1 MAYPMA
7 RPAAAA
13 QAVRTP
19 ANITISLLVVTMVV
33 DAWRIATAAQGADDD
48 ASTLVAAL
56 VFVLTGLAFIQWLY
70 RARRNLDE
78 LGATGLRWRPSWA
91 IGGWFIPVANL
102 VIPLLVVRE
111 IDRADPQP
119 RPGRWIFAAWATT
132 WTVYSVPSYG
142 FVQDRDGADAEIA
155 LQVVGI
161 VAAVCAILLVRRITA
176 SQGGPAPA
184 G

>member
-1 MAYPMA
+1 MAYPVA
-7 RPAAAA
+7 QPATAA

-19 ANITISLLVVTMVV
+19 ANITISFLTATMVV
-33 DAWRIATAAQGADDD
+33 DAWRIATAARGADDD

-70 RARRNLDE
+70 RARRNLDG
-78 LGATGLRWRPSWA
+78 LGATGLKWRPSWA

-102 VIPLLVVRE
+102 VIPPLVVHE
-111 IDRADPQP
+111 VDRAGSRQQ
-119 RPGRWIFAAWATT
+119 PGRWVFAAWATT

-142 FVQDRDGADAEIA
+142 FVQGRAGAGAEVA
-155 LQVVGI
+155 LQMVGI

-176 SQGGPAPA
+176 SQAGPAPA